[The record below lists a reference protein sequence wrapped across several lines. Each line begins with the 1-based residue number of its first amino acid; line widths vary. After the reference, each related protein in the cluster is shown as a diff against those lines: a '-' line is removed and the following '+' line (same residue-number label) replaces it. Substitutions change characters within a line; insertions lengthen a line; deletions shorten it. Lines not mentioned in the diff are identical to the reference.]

1 MLRTSLV
8 ALGALLLPGCAS
20 KVETAQYRNPPPA
33 EAFSAF
39 GRFELKAVEMAPE
52 HYGQRLSYSAAQRIQ
67 LHFDDRIRPMLED
80 WARKAD
86 RKATRTLLIEPRIER
101 INYVSTPY
109 RVLTGPYYGDSAVAM
124 RLRFIDAGTGKLIAE
139 PQFFQDTGAWW
150 GFVTVGV
157 QDRWMLRRIVGVISE
172 YAAANYSRAV
182 GGRTGP
188 DNAPLRA
195 EELPPQK
202 N

>member
-1 MLRTSLV
+1 MLRRSLLV
-8 ALGALLLPGCAS
+8 LAALLLPACAT
-20 KVETAQYRNPPPA
+20 KIEVAQYRNPPPA

-39 GRFELKAVEMAPE
+39 GRFELKPVEMAPE
-52 HYGQRLSYSAAQRIQ
+52 YYGPSPNYSAARRIQ
-67 LHFDDRIRPMLED
+67 LHFDERIRPMLDD

-86 RKATRTLLIEPRIER
+86 RKATRTLVIEPLIER

-109 RVLTGPYYGDSAVAM
+109 RVLTGPYYGDSEVAM
-124 RLRFIDAGTGKLIAE
+124 KLRFIDASTGKVIAE

-172 YAAANYSRAV
+172 YTAANYSRAV

-188 DNAPLRA
+188 DDAPLRP
-195 EELPPQK
+195 EELPKK